1 MSDTSFQRR
10 DAGPRLL
17 ASAHGRNTPAT
28 LEEHVACYGRLPD
41 LDPRVI
47 LAAVDDSGLLGRGGG
62 GFPTGAKLA
71 AVRAQKGRRVVVAN
85 GVEGEPL
92 SLKDKALLRNAPHL
106 VLDGIELAAAAV
118 GAREA
123 ILAIA
128 ESARA
133 ELAAV
138 ELALR
143 ERQRVGLDRVGV
155 VVAPAPERF
164 IVGEETALVAWLSGK
179 PAKPT
184 LTPPRPSER
193 GVRGRPTLVQNVET
207 LAHIALIARFGP
219 GWFRTV
225 GSPAEPGSAL
235 ITLSGAVQRPGV
247 VEIVLGA
254 SIRDV
259 VEGRGGATEPIGAFL
274 VGGYFGY
281 LGTGRRRVRRGSAR
295 CESRQPRGPAGGAR
309 DRGAAGASLRHRGER
324 PGGPLARRRERRPV
338 RIVLPRSRCSRG
350 RVRPL
355 GARRRPRPSPLAEMA
370 RRDRG
375 PWSLPA
381 SRRSSR
387 LPGERARR
395 IRPRG
400 RAPCGRPVHRRWPL
414 RPAHEPGGMKHV
426 LQIDPIACDGRGLC
440 AELLPELVRL
450 DDWGYP
456 IIASGA
462 VPPELTAHA
471 RRAVDACPMLAL
483 SLAQVGAS
491 RPSAP
496 SRRGSA

>member
-1 MSDTSFQRR
+1 MSDSSFQRR

-17 ASAHGRNTPAT
+17 ASAQGRNTPAS
-28 LEEHVACYGRLPD
+28 LEEHVACYGRLPN

-71 AVRAQKGRRVVVAN
+71 AVRAHKGRRVVVAN

-138 ELALR
+138 EVALR

-184 LTPPRPSER
+184 MAPPRPSER

-207 LAHIALIARFGP
+207 LAHMALIARFGP
-219 GWFRTV
+219 GWFRTI

-274 VGGYFGY
+274 VGGYFG
-281 LGTGRRRVRRGSAR
+281 TWVRAD
-295 CESRQPRGPAGGAR
+295 AGYDVALLDASLDDHGAR
-309 DRGAAGASLRHRGER
+309 
-324 PGGPLARRRERRPV
+324 
-338 RIVLPRSRCSRG
+338 
-350 RVRPL
+350 L
-355 GARRRPRPSPLAEMA
+355 GARVIVA
-370 RRDRG
+370 
-375 PWSLPA
+375 LPA
-381 SRRSSR
+381 RACGVAESARVARWLADESAGQCGSCFHGLGAVADAFDR
-387 LPGERARR
+387 LARGDAR
-395 IRPRG
+395 DLPRL
-400 RAPCGRPVHRRWPL
+400 RRWL
-414 RPAHEPGGMKHV
+414 RE
-426 LQIDPIACDGRGLC
+426 IEGRGAC
-440 AELLPELVRL
+440 RHP
-450 DDWGYP
+450 D
-456 IIASGA
+456 GA
-462 VPPELTAHA
+462 VGFLASALDVFDHEVELHA
-471 RRAVDACPMLAL
+471 GGRCTGGGHPVLRT
-483 SLAQVGAS
+483 SLAA
-491 RPSAP
+491 
-496 SRRGSA
+496 

>member
-1 MSDTSFQRR
+1 MSDTSSERR

-17 ASAHGRNTPAT
+17 ASSRGRNTAAT

-71 AVRAQKGRRVVVAN
+71 AVRGQKGRRVVVAN

-123 ILAIA
+123 ILAVA
-128 ESARA
+128 ESAQA

-155 VVAPAPERF
+155 VVAAAPERF

-184 LTPPRPSER
+184 MAPPRPSER

-207 LAHIALIARFGP
+207 LAHMALIARFGP
-219 GWFRTV
+219 GWFRTI

-274 VGGYFGY
+274 VGGYFGTWVRADAGY
-281 LGTGRRRVRRGSAR
+281 DVALLDANLGSH
-295 CESRQPRGPAGGAR
+295 GAR
-309 DRGAAGASLRHRGER
+309 
-324 PGGPLARRRERRPV
+324 
-338 RIVLPRSRCSRG
+338 
-350 RVRPL
+350 L
-355 GARRRPRPSPLAEMA
+355 GARVIVA
-370 RRDRG
+370 
-375 PWSLPA
+375 LPA
-381 SRRSSR
+381 RACGVAESARVARWLADESAGQCGSCFHGLGAVADAFDR
-387 LPGERARR
+387 LARGDAR
-395 IRPRG
+395 DLPRL
-400 RAPCGRPVHRRWPL
+400 RRWL
-414 RPAHEPGGMKHV
+414 GE
-426 LQIDPIACDGRGLC
+426 IEGRGACRHPDGAVGFL
-440 AELLPELVRL
+440 ASALDVFDHEVELH
-450 DDWGYP
+450 
-456 IIASGA
+456 ASGRCA
-462 VPPELTAHA
+462 GGGQPVLRT
-471 RRAVDACPMLAL
+471 
-483 SLAQVGAS
+483 SLAA
-491 RPSAP
+491 
-496 SRRGSA
+496 